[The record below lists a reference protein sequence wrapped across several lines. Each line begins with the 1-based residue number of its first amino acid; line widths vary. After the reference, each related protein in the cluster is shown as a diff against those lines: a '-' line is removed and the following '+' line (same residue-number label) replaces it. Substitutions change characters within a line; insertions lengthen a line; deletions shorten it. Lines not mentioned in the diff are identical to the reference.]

1 MLRVVFLFLV
11 SLLTCVVASWGETAE
26 LSCERTRVPIIYSTD
41 LYHPPQDPDDT
52 YDLATLFA
60 LTELDIRAII
70 LDNPLVQEYK
80 RLGEKPLR
88 QMMHLTG
95 REVKWA
101 PGLSDPLTDA
111 TDTGLLQPER
121 AKRFQAG
128 VELIL
133 SSLRESKEKVVLLST
148 GSCRDFAAAFNRE
161 PGLFQEKVAMLYC
174 VVGTGGDGSVMQS
187 DWNVRFDR
195 WAYFRMF
202 ETGVPFYWCGTRP
215 GDWHWDKEPVPRDYS
230 TSYHTSD
237 VHLLEDM
244 PHSLWNFFVYCLTHS
259 QDDPIEFL
267 KSRRRRI
274 ASGGDYRSYGTRQ
287 MWCTGP
293 LCHAA
298 GREVYRRG
306 PDDYVAMTTEDAVA
320 AGLSDEC
327 VKVFD
332 FIPVAVKPTRPPYEL
347 KLEYQ
352 PRANKPNAIA
362 FHRLVSDARYREI
375 MGSVLRNL
383 LLSLGQQIE
392 NR

>member
-1 MLRVVFLFLV
+1 MSRASFCALIMLSTCATV
-11 SLLTCVVASWGETAE
+11 SIGQTGKLSRGATC
-26 LSCERTRVPIIYSTD
+26 VPIIYSTD

-60 LTELDIRAII
+60 LTEFDIRAII
-70 LDNPLVQEYK
+70 LDNPLVQEYH
-80 RLGEKPLR
+80 RQGEKPLR

-101 PGLSDPLTDA
+101 PGLCDPLTGA
-111 TDTGLLQPER
+111 TDTGVLQPEG

-133 SSLRESKEKVVLLST
+133 SSLRESKEKCVLLST

-161 PGLFQEKVAMLYC
+161 PGLFQEKVAMIYC

-202 ETGVPFYWCGTRP
+202 EMGVPFYWCAARQG
-215 GDWHWDKEPVPRDYS
+215 GWHWDKQPVSRDYS
-230 TSYHTSD
+230 TNYLTSD
-237 VHLLEDM
+237 VHLLKDL
-244 PHSLWNFFVYCLTHS
+244 PPSLWNFFVYCLAPS
-259 QDDPIEFL
+259 QDDPIKFL
-267 KSRRRRI
+267 KSGRRRI
-274 ASGGDYRSYGTRQ
+274 TSNGGYRSYGKRQ

-298 GREVYRRG
+298 GRKIYRRG
-306 PDDYVAMTTEDAVA
+306 PGDYVAMTAVAASA

-332 FIPVAVKPTRPPYEL
+332 FIPVAAKPTRPPYEL
-347 KLEYQ
+347 KLEYG
-352 PRANKPNAIA
+352 PTTNKPNAMA
-362 FHRLVSDARYREI
+362 FHRLVGDAEYREI

-383 LLSLGQQIE
+383 LLSLGEQIE